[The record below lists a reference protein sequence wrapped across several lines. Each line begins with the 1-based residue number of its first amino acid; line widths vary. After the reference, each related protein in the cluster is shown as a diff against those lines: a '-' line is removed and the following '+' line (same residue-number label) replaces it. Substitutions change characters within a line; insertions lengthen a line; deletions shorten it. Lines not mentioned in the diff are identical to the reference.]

1 MVAFVSLVCGILFG
15 VGLAASGMTDP
26 AKVQGF
32 LDIFG
37 YWDPSLIF
45 VMGGAVTLTLITF
58 RFVLKRQKPVLAE
71 TFDLPTTTQIDKKL
85 LIGAALFG
93 IGWGISG
100 FCPGP
105 AIASVAYLNPDI
117 GIFLVSMFGGAYLG
131 QWILDKT

>member
-1 MVAFVSLVCGILFG
+1 MVALVSLVCGILFG
-15 VGLAASGMTDP
+15 VGLAVSGMTDP

-32 LDIFG
+32 LDLFG
-37 YWDPSLIF
+37 HWDPSLIF

-71 TFDLPTTTQIDKKL
+71 TFDLPIATQIDKKL
-85 LIGAALFG
+85 LTGAALFG

-105 AIASVAYLNPDI
+105 AIASIAYLNPDI
-117 GIFLVSMFGGAYLG
+117 GIFLASMFAGAYLG
-131 QWILDKT
+131 QIFLDKT